1 MRWIAVSMSRSPRLE
16 PIALL
21 TALVL
26 VVGASMTPPAARA
39 QSTKRT
45 AIVGLLGTSAT
56 TAETL
61 FGSFRQS
68 LRDRGWV
75 EGDTLRLEMRY
86 SEGRPE
92 RFPELAGELV
102 RLKSDVIV
110 AAGSQA
116 TKAAIEATATTPIVF
131 VAVADPIGA
140 GFVASLARPGGHVT
154 GVTNQLGD
162 LSGKIVQLARE
173 VAPRLRH
180 VGILWSPNDPG
191 SALGFKKDQEL
202 CASLGIKVTSAPVR
216 SPEDF
221 EAAFEILSR
230 ERLDFLMVHPTPL
243 VTFHRQRVA
252 EFARGKRLATITPGR
267 SMVDDGSLMISYG
280 PHFADLFRTAGLF
293 VDKILK
299 GTKPADLP
307 VEQPTKFELVINLK
321 TAKALGLTIPPS
333 VLGRA
338 DRVIE

>member
-1 MRWIAVSMSRSPRLE
+1 VRAISRSPRLE
-16 PIALL
+16 SIALL

-45 AIVGLLGTSAT
+45 AVIGVLVVGNTPESARNFD
-56 TAETL
+56 A
-61 FGSFRQS
+61 FKQS
-68 LRDRGWV
+68 VRESGWV
-75 EGDTLRLEMRY
+75 DGETVRLEWRF

-92 RFPELAGELV
+92 RFPELAAELV

-116 TKAAIEATATTPIVF
+116 TKAAMGATATIPIVF
-131 VAVADPIGA
+131 LAAAEPVGA
-140 GFVASLARPGGHVT
+140 GFVASLARPGGRVT
-154 GVTNQLGD
+154 GVTNQFGD
-162 LSGKIVQLARE
+162 LPGKILQLARE

-180 VGILWSPNDPG
+180 VGIVWNPNDPG

-230 ERLDFLMVHPTPL
+230 ERLDFLMVHPTP
-243 VTFHRQRVA
+243 VVAVHRQRVA
-252 EFARGKRLATITPGR
+252 EFARRKRLATITYGR
-267 SMVDDGSLMISYG
+267 SLVEDGSLIMSYG
-280 PHFADLFRTAGLF
+280 PDNADIFRTAGLF

-299 GTKPADLP
+299 GFKPADLP
-307 VEQPTKFELVINLK
+307 VEQPKFELVINLK

-338 DRVIE
+338 DQVIE

>member
-1 MRWIAVSMSRSPRLE
+1 
-16 PIALL
+16 
-21 TALVL
+21 
-26 VVGASMTPPAARA
+26 MTPPAARA

-45 AIVGLLGTSAT
+45 AIVGLLGTSPT

-61 FGSFRQS
+61 FGALRQS
-68 LRDRGWV
+68 LRDGGWV
-75 EGDTLRLEMRY
+75 EGDTLRLEVRY

-92 RFPELAGELV
+92 RFSELAGELV
-102 RLKSDVIV
+102 RLRADVIV
-110 AAGSQA
+110 AGGSQA

-131 VAVADPIGA
+131 VTGADPIGA

-162 LSGKIVQLARE
+162 LSGKILQLARE

-180 VGILWSPNDPG
+180 VGILWNPNDPG

-202 CASLGIKVTSAPVR
+202 CTSLGIKVTSAPVR

-243 VTFHRQRVA
+243 VAVHRQRVA
-252 EFARGKRLATITPGR
+252 EFARGKRLATITYGR
-267 SMVDDGSLMISYG
+267 SMVDDGSLMMSYG
-280 PHFADLFRTAGLF
+280 PHFAELFRAAGLY

-299 GTKPADLP
+299 GAKAADLP
-307 VEQPTKFELVINLK
+307 VQQPTKFELVINLK
-321 TAKALGLTIPPS
+321 TAKSLGITVPLT
-333 VLGRA
+333 LQAAA
-338 DRVIE
+338 DEVIE